1 MVDNNGIKPTLGD
14 SLKTIG
20 GAISGEVSKHG
31 GVKGLAGELFD
42 VTKDAVVR
50 TGDAITKVAVSAAK
64 HVDNAGTEFA
74 RKYNDYVAAGAK
86 DDDAKDATATD
97 DAKTATED
105 VKPDDAVKADGK
117 TDDEILNRLEKDAK
131 LDAEEQYLRARLA
144 EIQKQRN
151 SDD

>member
-86 DDDAKDATATD
+86 DDAKDA
-97 DAKTATED
+97 TATED
-105 VKPDDAVKADGK
+105 VKPDDAVKPDGK

>member
-50 TGDAITKVAVSAAK
+50 TGDAITKVAVNAAK

-86 DDDAKDATATD
+86 DDATATATD

>member
-14 SLKTIG
+14 SLKTIS

-64 HVDNAGTEFA
+64 RVDNAGTEFA

-86 DDDAKDATATD
+86 EADANAATATD

-151 SDD
+151 SED

>member
-86 DDDAKDATATD
+86 DDDAKATD

-105 VKPDDAVKADGK
+105 VKPDGK

>member
-42 VTKDAVVR
+42 VTKDTVVR

-86 DDDAKDATATD
+86 DDDATATD
-97 DAKTATED
+97 D

>member
-1 MVDNNGIKPTLGD
+1 MVDNDNNGIKPTLGD
-14 SLKTIG
+14 SLNTIG

-31 GVKGLAGELFD
+31 GVKGLAGELLD

-86 DDDAKDATATD
+86 DADDEAVAD
-97 DAKTATED
+97 DAKTADTASNADGE
-105 VKPDDAVKADGK
+105 AADGK
-117 TDDEILNRLEKDAK
+117 TDYEILNRLENDAK

-151 SDD
+151 SED

>member
-86 DDDAKDATATD
+86 DDAKDATATD
-97 DAKTATED
+97 DAKADD
-105 VKPDDAVKADGK
+105 VVKADGK

>member
-50 TGDAITKVAVSAAK
+50 TGDTITKVAVSAAK

-86 DDDAKDATATD
+86 DDDAKAATATD

>member
-1 MVDNNGIKPTLGD
+1 MVDNDNNGIKPTLGD
-14 SLKTIG
+14 SLNTIG

-31 GVKGLAGELFD
+31 GVKGLAGELLD

-74 RKYNDYVAAGAK
+74 LKYNDYVAAGAK
-86 DDDAKDATATD
+86 EADATATATD
-97 DAKTATED
+97 DAATATATED
-105 VKPDDAVKADGK
+105 AVADGK

-131 LDAEEQYLRARLA
+131 LDAVEQYLRARLA

-151 SDD
+151 SED

>member
-42 VTKDAVVR
+42 VTKDTVVR

-86 DDDAKDATATD
+86 DDDATATATD
-97 DAKTATED
+97 DAKTAT
-105 VKPDDAVKADGK
+105 DDAVKADGK

>member
-86 DDDAKDATATD
+86 DDDAKATATD
-97 DAKTATED
+97 DAKTAT
-105 VKPDDAVKADGK
+105 DDAVKADGK

-151 SDD
+151 SED

>member
-86 DDDAKDATATD
+86 DDDATATE

-105 VKPDDAVKADGK
+105 VKPDTAAKDDGK

-151 SDD
+151 SED

>member
-86 DDDAKDATATD
+86 DDDATATATD
-97 DAKTATED
+97 DAKTAT
-105 VKPDDAVKADGK
+105 DDAVKADGK

>member
-86 DDDAKDATATD
+86 DDDATATDATA
-97 DAKTATED
+97 TATED
-105 VKPDDAVKADGK
+105 VKPSDDVKADGK

-131 LDAEEQYLRARLA
+131 LDSEEQYLRARLA

-151 SDD
+151 SED

>member
-86 DDDAKDATATD
+86 DDAKDA
-97 DAKTATED
+97 TATED

>member
-86 DDDAKDATATD
+86 DDDATATATD
-97 DAKTATED
+97 DAKTATDD
-105 VKPDDAVKADGK
+105 VKPDGK

>member
-86 DDDAKDATATD
+86 DDDEAVAD
-97 DAKTATED
+97 DAKTATDD
-105 VKPDDAVKADGK
+105 VKPDGK

-151 SDD
+151 SED

>member
-64 HVDNAGTEFA
+64 RVDNAGTEFA

-86 DDDAKDATATD
+86 DDDAKTA
-97 DAKTATED
+97 TATED
-105 VKPDDAVKADGK
+105 VKPDDAVKTDGK

>member
-86 DDDAKDATATD
+86 DDDATATATD
-97 DAKTATED
+97 DAKTAT
-105 VKPDDAVKADGK
+105 DDAVKADGK

-151 SDD
+151 SED

>member
-1 MVDNNGIKPTLGD
+1 MVDNDKNGIKPTLGD

-86 DDDAKDATATD
+86 DADEAVADDKPADA
-97 DAKTATED
+97 
-105 VKPDDAVKADGK
+105 AVKADGK

-151 SDD
+151 SED

>member
-20 GAISGEVSKHG
+20 GAINGEVSKHG

-50 TGDAITKVAVSAAK
+50 TGDAITKVAVNAAK

-86 DDDAKDATATD
+86 DDDAK
-97 DAKTATED
+97 TATED
-105 VKPDDAVKADGK
+105 VKPDDVKADSK

>member
-86 DDDAKDATATD
+86 EADATD

-151 SDD
+151 SED

>member
-86 DDDAKDATATD
+86 DDAKDA
-97 DAKTATED
+97 TATED
-105 VKPDDAVKADGK
+105 VKPDDAVKP
-117 TDDEILNRLEKDAK
+117 DDEILNRLEKDAK

>member
-1 MVDNNGIKPTLGD
+1 MVDNDNNGIKPTLGD
-14 SLKTIG
+14 SLNTIG

-31 GVKGLAGELFD
+31 GVKGLAGELLD

-86 DDDAKDATATD
+86 DADDEAVAD
-97 DAKTATED
+97 DAKTADT
-105 VKPDDAVKADGK
+105 ASKADGEAADGK
-117 TDDEILNRLEKDAK
+117 NDDEILNRLEKDAK

-151 SDD
+151 SED

>member
-50 TGDAITKVAVSAAK
+50 TGDAITKVAVNAAK

-86 DDDAKDATATD
+86 DDAKDA
-97 DAKTATED
+97 TATED
-105 VKPDDAVKADGK
+105 VKPDGKTDGK

>member
-86 DDDAKDATATD
+86 DDDAKTATATD
-97 DAKTATED
+97 GAKTATED
-105 VKPDDAVKADGK
+105 VKPDGK

-151 SDD
+151 SED

>member
-86 DDDAKDATATD
+86 DDDATATAT
-97 DAKTATED
+97 
-105 VKPDDAVKADGK
+105 DDAVKADGK

>member
-86 DDDAKDATATD
+86 DDAKDATATD

-105 VKPDDAVKADGK
+105 VKPDDVVKADGK

>member
-86 DDDAKDATATD
+86 DDDATATATD

-105 VKPDDAVKADGK
+105 VKPDGK

-151 SDD
+151 SED